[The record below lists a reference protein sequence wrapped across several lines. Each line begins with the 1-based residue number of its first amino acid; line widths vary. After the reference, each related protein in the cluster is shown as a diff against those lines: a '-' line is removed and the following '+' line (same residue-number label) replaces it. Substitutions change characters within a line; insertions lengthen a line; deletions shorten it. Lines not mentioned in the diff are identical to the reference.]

1 MSIDELKAAL
11 LNKTYPER
19 VQISNDQ
26 VVIDVPKFLEIQ
38 FLECELWKKK
48 DITKCPGHLRLVKF
62 YEATNEKAPSEIQD

>member
-1 MSIDELKAAL
+1 MSIDELKEAL
-11 LNKTYPER
+11 LNRTYPER
-19 VQISNDQ
+19 VQISSDQ

-62 YEATNEKAPSEIQD
+62 YEATKVEDTSATQD

>member
-1 MSIDELKAAL
+1 MSIDELKEAL
-11 LNKTYPER
+11 LDKTYPES
-19 VQISNDQ
+19 VKISSDQ

-62 YEATNEKAPSEIQD
+62 YEATKAEAPSATQD

>member
-1 MSIDELKAAL
+1 MSIDELKEAL
-11 LNKTYPER
+11 LDKTYPER
-19 VQISNDQ
+19 VKISSDQ

-62 YEATNEKAPSEIQD
+62 YEATKAEAPSATQD